1 MNTTAAVTDSNG
13 RELRKL
19 SYVRIGES
27 VDTATGIV
35 STVGGRARGY
45 VTERWMRNHGWIY

>member
-1 MNTTAAVTDSNG
+1 MSTAAVTDTNG

-27 VDTATGIV
+27 VDNQTGIV
-35 STVGGRARGY
+35 YTAGGRARGF
-45 VTERWMRNHGWIY
+45 VTERWMRNHGWIG